1 MMKNLNEPH
10 RNLNE
15 PERKVDEPQKLESEV
30 IPFERRASTEKERSG
45 GPLIPSRQMEDLRS
59 RWTNVQSSFVD
70 EPRKAVQEADQLV
83 QMTIQQIEE
92 GFKGAR
98 AELEKQWSKGDQVST
113 EDLRVCLQ
121 RYRSFFDR
129 LLSKI

>member
-1 MMKNLNEPH
+1 MKNLNEPH
-10 RNLNE
+10 RNVN
-15 PERKVDEPQKLESEV
+15 VNEPQKQEPEV
-30 IPFERRASTEKERSG
+30 IPFERRASVEKEREKREGS
-45 GPLIPSRQMEDLRS
+45 LIPGRQMEELHN

-83 QMTIQQIEE
+83 QSVITQIEE
-92 GFKGAR
+92 GFKSAR
-98 AELEKQWSKGDQVST
+98 TDLEKQWSRGDQVST

-129 LLSKI
+129 LLSNV